1 VRVEDQEWP
10 KRCGHMAGKSIVS
23 GDEMLGKIR
32 AAVKAC
38 DEEEPE
44 MIIGAR
50 TDARS
55 IASFEETVKRAES
68 YAKAGAD
75 YVYVEAPRVSTK
87 WGSL

>member
-1 VRVEDQEWP
+1 
-10 KRCGHMAGKSIVS
+10 MAGKSIVS

-55 IASFEETVKRAES
+55 IASFEETVKR
-68 YAKAGAD
+68 G
-75 YVYVEAPRVSTK
+75 
-87 WGSL
+87 